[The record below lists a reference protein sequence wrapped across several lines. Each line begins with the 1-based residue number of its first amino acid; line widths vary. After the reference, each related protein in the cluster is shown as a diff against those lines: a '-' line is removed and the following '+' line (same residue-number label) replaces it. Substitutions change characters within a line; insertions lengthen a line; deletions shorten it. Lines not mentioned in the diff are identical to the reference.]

1 LKNYVDREIIKFGYS
16 KDWKTLWIGEL
27 EEIQPYITGGANFW
41 SFLIDIENKGLDV
54 ILKEMKSKTNS
65 SFSDGILY
73 KYQNRLYS
81 DLMKNIDETFR
92 ASS

>member
-1 LKNYVDREIIKFGYS
+1 M
-16 KDWKTLWIGEL
+16 WIWEL

-54 ILKEMKSKTNS
+54 ILKEMKSKTDAS
-65 SFSDGILY
+65 YSDGILY
-73 KYQNRLYS
+73 KYQKNFFS
-81 DLMKNIDETFR
+81 ELMGNIDERFR